1 MSTAGGGPPRAGQRT
16 RQPPAFRGR
25 RHRQD
30 RTTDV
35 HTTAERPGPWC
46 PQGAGSQGAVSSAP
60 AAPLSAAALRSD
72 GPRPLAVEKRALVS
86 GCPGPRGG
94 RVTLC
99 WPVTRRSVRGG
110 FGEGARAERP
120 RLGPLRPRPTPPP
133 AAASPGPGISFSD
146 VEKRASSRAKQ
157 DSKPLDA
164 RPAGTQAAAWALEP
178 QPASSRR
185 HSGSPAVSVSS
196 RDPPGAG
203 SLITH
208 RAARLVFNVRGQP
221 SVPGP
226 ERSPRGR
233 GPAAPGG
240 GVGWGM
246 GAHTSELSAPPQQKS
261 GGDAS
266 V

>member
-1 MSTAGGGPPRAGQRT
+1 MLSSSLLPVDHTQDHPLSSGPPGKLLSPKSKHSPKMPTARGGPPRARQRT

-133 AAASPGPGISFSD
+133 AAASPEPGISFSD
-146 VEKRASSRAKQ
+146 VEKRASSRVKQ

-164 RPAGTQAAAWALEP
+164 RPAGTRAAAWALER
-178 QPASSRR
+178 SR
-185 HSGSPAVSVSS
+185 
-196 RDPPGAG
+196 PP
-203 SLITH
+203 
-208 RAARLVFNVRGQP
+208 RADI
-221 SVPGP
+221 
-226 ERSPRGR
+226 R
-233 GPAAPGG
+233 GP
-240 GVGWGM
+240 
-246 GAHTSELSAPPQQKS
+246 PP
-261 GGDAS
+261 
-266 V
+266 